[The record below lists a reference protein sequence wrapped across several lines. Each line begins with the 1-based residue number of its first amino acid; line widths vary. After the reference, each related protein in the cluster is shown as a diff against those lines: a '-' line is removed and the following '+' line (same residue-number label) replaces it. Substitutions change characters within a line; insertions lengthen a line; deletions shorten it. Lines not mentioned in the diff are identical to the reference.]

1 MVEMS
6 TARGYARFWGGFLA
20 VLLAAVLIAVTTA
33 VCLHLHL
40 KLAAPLCLDLIVVVL
55 VSLRGSFTTSAFAS
69 IAAVACLDYFFAEPI
84 YSLKILD
91 PLDGVVIVLFAIT
104 AGVIT
109 TLVSRLRENA
119 RQMAA
124 TNATLAE
131 QIAEVRRAG
140 DQINLAR
147 VNRVLLMGEMTASIA
162 HEVNQPLTGILANA
176 GTALRYLGRE
186 TPNLEEA
193 ARCLGLI
200 VRDSKR
206 AGEVIS
212 RIRALAR
219 KAPPRTREIQLN
231 ETIADA
237 LALTRRDLDARQ
249 IDLEVRLAPDLPVVS
264 ADGVQLQQV
273 LLNLILNAVEAMT
286 ETPDGPREL
295 VVQSGRLETNVFVE
309 IRDSGGGLDPATLDR
324 LFTSFYT
331 TKNEGMG
338 MGLSISRS
346 IVEAHGGRLW
356 AVPNEPRGAIFRF
369 TVPLDEAHA

>member
-1 MVEMS
+1 
-6 TARGYARFWGGFLA
+6 
-20 VLLAAVLIAVTTA
+20 
-33 VCLHLHL
+33 
-40 KLAAPLCLDLIVVVL
+40 
-55 VSLRGSFTTSAFAS
+55 
-69 IAAVACLDYFFAEPI
+69 
-84 YSLKILD
+84 
-91 PLDGVVIVLFAIT
+91 
-104 AGVIT
+104 
-109 TLVSRLRENA
+109 
-119 RQMAA
+119 
-124 TNATLAE
+124 
-131 QIAEVRRAG
+131 
-140 DQINLAR
+140 
-147 VNRVLLMGEMTASIA
+147 
-162 HEVNQPLTGILANA
+162 
-176 GTALRYLGRE
+176 
-186 TPNLEEA
+186 
-193 ARCLGLI
+193 